1 MNKDFNVYQW
11 RREHLNEANGSD
23 EYGLGDGTTSISDL
37 ADVIPFLNNN
47 KEKFFQIADEH
58 KGDVIAMQTALNNF
72 LAPYITNTPEFIV
85 TRLKA
90 AIGRAILQRN
100 IAANPDSSAALK
112 KLRGY

>member
-1 MNKDFNVYQW
+1 MGKDFNVYKW
-11 RREHLNEANGSD
+11 RRDNLTETNGSD
-23 EYGLGDGTTSISDL
+23 EYGLNDSTTSINDL

-72 LAPYITNTPEFIV
+72 LAPYIANTPEFIV

-100 IAANPDSSAALK
+100 IATNPDSAAALK